1 MNLQRLEGFYWVARA
16 GGYARA
22 ARAFPYP
29 ITAPGVFQQV
39 KKLEAELGVRLFE
52 RTGRERLVRTAA
64 GDQLYEFVAPF
75 MERLP
80 SLLEVLSGKGLGGRV
95 RVRAPAQVLRV
106 LLPGWLGRLERS
118 HPRIQVELD
127 DLGDSDFSALLQ
139 GETDVFI
146 DAVDAVPAGVESVR
160 IGTLRAYLVL
170 PSRHRLARGRPP
182 RLKDLDGEP
191 FVAYSGDRRHR
202 DLQLRALELSGVR
215 PSRIVGAGAA
225 DTILALVAAGLGF
238 SLVPAFSGG
247 PGHAGVAAW
256 PLTEPRTEFPVLAA
270 WRRGSGDQPVV
281 AAFLAAAPKDKPVR
295 RAG

>member
-39 KKLEAELGVRLFE
+39 KKLEADLGVRLFE
-52 RTGRERLVRTAA
+52 RTGRERLVRTPA
-64 GDQLYEFVAPF
+64 GNQLYEFIAPF

-80 SLLEVLSGKGLGGRV
+80 SVLEVLSGSGLGGRV

-106 LLPGWLGRLERS
+106 LLPDWLARLEKA
-118 HPRIQVELD
+118 HPRLQVELD
-127 DLGDSDFSALLQ
+127 DLGESDFSALVR

-146 DAVDAVPAGVESVR
+146 DAPDSIPPGIDTLR
-160 IGTLRAYLVL
+160 IGTLHAYLVL
-170 PSRHRLARGRPP
+170 PAKHRLARGRGPH
-182 RLKDLDGEP
+182 LSDLNGEP
-191 FVAYSGDRRHR
+191 FVAYSGNRRQR
-202 DLQLRALELSGVR
+202 DLQLRALELAGVR

-238 SLVPAFSGG
+238 SLIPAFPGG
-247 PGHAGVAAW
+247 PGHHGVAAW
-256 PLTEPRTEFPVLAA
+256 PLSEPRTEFPVLAA
-270 WRRGSGDQPVV
+270 WRRSSGDQPLV
-281 AAFLAAAPKDKPVR
+281 AAFLAAAPKERPPRK
-295 RAG
+295 AG